1 MPRFSVPFA
10 VLATLALSF
19 LVPSR
24 VLAGTIT
31 VFDLTDTLTF
41 SVSSDIVSRV
51 TGGLAGG
58 AFCLGETCSFII
70 APPAGTTGGTYSART
85 NIFGPDGPLS
95 DTFQFLNANPTFQ
108 SDSETGP
115 ALVPFPTPFSSLTED
130 GTVQQVGRM
139 SFNNAAGGVIETN
152 TMFMQSDATP
162 ETPEPSSVVLTLAG
176 FAVLFKYRSIARWV
190 APRRD

>member
-70 APPAGTTGGTYSART
+70 APPAGTTGGSYSART

-95 DTFQFLNANPTFQ
+95 DTFQFLNGNPTFQ

-115 ALVPFPTPFSSLTED
+115 ALVPFPTPFSSLTEN
-130 GTVQQVGRM
+130 GTVQQVGVM
-139 SFNNAAGGVIETN
+139 SFNNAAGTVIETN

>member
-70 APPAGTTGGTYSART
+70 APPAGTDGGNYSART

-95 DTFQFLNANPTFQ
+95 DTFQFLNGNPTFQ

-115 ALVPFPTPFSSLTED
+115 ALVPFPTPFSSLTEN
-130 GTVQQVGRM
+130 GTVQQVGVM
-139 SFNNAAGGVIETN
+139 SYNNAAGVIETN

-162 ETPEPSSVVLTLAG
+162 EAPEPSSVVLTLAG

>member
-24 VLAGTIT
+24 VLAGTIV

-70 APPAGTTGGTYSART
+70 APPAGTAGGNYSART

-115 ALVPFPTPFSSLTED
+115 ALVPFPTPFSSLTEN
-130 GTVQQVGRM
+130 GTVQQVGVM
-139 SFNNAAGGVIETN
+139 SFNNAAGAVIETN